1 VLVEVKCDVK
11 CDVPY
16 VPTLQ
21 RFFIP
26 AQIPDNFRRENTT
39 MQIQIFQFVPRPH
52 DQERGVLDIIE
63 QQEPGELL
71 MLPLDK

>member
-1 VLVEVKCDVK
+1 
-11 CDVPY
+11 
-16 VPTLQ
+16 
-21 RFFIP
+21 
-26 AQIPDNFRRENTT
+26 

-63 QQEPGELL
+63 QHEPGELL